1 MKKEIHFQ
9 SSLPRSG
16 STLLQN
22 IIGQNPNFYVTPTSG
37 VLELLYSAREQYSTS
52 PEFQAQDDER
62 MKNGFLAFCD
72 MGMQG
77 FYNAITDKPIIL
89 DKSRGW
95 GIHYGFLSTFI
106 KLPKII
112 CMIRDP
118 RSIYSSM
125 EKKFRSNPEKSKGIV
140 NWATGQGVN
149 IEARIK
155 EWSNSPPVGLAF
167 GRLKEIIDRGYA
179 DEILFVKFE
188 NLTSQ
193 PEIELA
199 RIYDYLE
206 EDNFVHDFNNVE
218 QITQED
224 DTVYGVYGDH
234 KIKKVV
240 KPLTDDYNQILGEVV
255 SQNIYNSYRWFYE
268 YFKY

>member
-1 MKKEIHFQ
+1 MNKEIYFQ

-22 IIGQNPNFYVTPTSG
+22 IIGQNPKFYVTPTSG
-37 VLELLYSAREQYSTS
+37 VLELLYAAREQYSTS
-52 PEFQAQDDER
+52 LEFKAQDNET
-62 MKNGFLAFCD
+62 MKRGFLNFCYQ
-72 MGMQG
+72 GVQG
-77 FYNAITDKPIIL
+77 FYHGITDKPLVL

-95 GIHYGFLSTFI
+95 GVHYDFLSTFI
-106 KLPKII
+106 DSPKII

-125 EKKFRSNPEKSKGIV
+125 EKKFRSDPEVSKGDV
-140 NWATGQGVN
+140 NWATGKGIN
-149 IEARIK
+149 IETRVK

-167 GRLKEIIDRGYA
+167 NRLKEIIDRGYA
-179 DEILFVKFE
+179 DKILFVKFE

-193 PEIELA
+193 PKKELE
-199 RIYDYLE
+199 RIYDYLG
-206 EDNFVHDFNNVE
+206 EDNFSHDFNNVE

-234 KIKKVV
+234 KIKKTV
-240 KPLTDDYNQILGEVV
+240 KPLTDDYNQILGENI
-255 SQNIYNSYRWFYE
+255 SQNIKNSYQWFYE